1 MSPLLGKSISRYIS
15 LKALAVMVV
24 AFVASMS
31 VVVATCLYYSKD
43 VVINVDDTVIVVNT
57 MKSTVEEVLGQSGL
71 EIGEHDYISLPLE
84 SKLQK
89 KNTNIINIKRAIPLI
104 VEMDGKETTI
114 MTVKDTVG
122 EALKEEPIS
131 LRIGDRIEGA
141 SYSQKVEENMEVKV
155 IRVKHKMVTEEET
168 IPYEVVEKES
178 GSMEIGEQR
187 VVKEGTEGKIEKV
200 YVVKYEDGKEVD
212 RSLMNESVVLE
223 PSEKVVEYG
232 TVASY
237 VSSRGDRF
245 RYSKVLEMRAT
256 AYTASYECTGKRPGD
271 PGFGITYTGIPVRP
285 GIVAVDPKVIPLGS
299 RLYIEGIGDVPDY
312 GYALA
317 ADIGSAVK
325 GDIIDL
331 YKESKEEVKNWGV
344 RKVRVYILRD

>member
-155 IRVKHKMVTEEET
+155 IRVKHKINKET
-168 IPYEVVEKES
+168 IPIRVAKE
-178 GSMEIGEQR
+178 MHI
-187 VVKEGTEGKIEKV
+187 
-200 YVVKYEDGKEVD
+200 
-212 RSLMNESVVLE
+212 N
-223 PSEKVVEYG
+223 
-232 TVASY
+232 
-237 VSSRGDRF
+237 
-245 RYSKVLEMRAT
+245 
-256 AYTASYECTGKRPGD
+256 
-271 PGFGITYTGIPVRP
+271 
-285 GIVAVDPKVIPLGS
+285 
-299 RLYIEGIGDVPDY
+299 
-312 GYALA
+312 
-317 ADIGSAVK
+317 
-325 GDIIDL
+325 
-331 YKESKEEVKNWGV
+331 
-344 RKVRVYILRD
+344 